1 MKLSPIRTGTFGGDA
16 FAAIPA
22 KVREANDGLPADYVI
37 TCTGVPKAIL
47 QGLGCVDRG
56 GTILFFAPS
65 EPTAR
70 IEIPFNAVWREEVTM
85 TSSYGGSPRDI
96 LEAMELLA
104 TRRVAVADLITH
116 TLPLVEAKKGFR
128 LVAQARDSIKVVLR
142 P

>member
-1 MKLSPIRTGTFGGDA
+1 M
-16 FAAIPA
+16 

-47 QGLGCVDRG
+47 QGLACVDRG
-56 GTILFFAPS
+56 GTVLFFAPS
-65 EPTAR
+65 EPTVR